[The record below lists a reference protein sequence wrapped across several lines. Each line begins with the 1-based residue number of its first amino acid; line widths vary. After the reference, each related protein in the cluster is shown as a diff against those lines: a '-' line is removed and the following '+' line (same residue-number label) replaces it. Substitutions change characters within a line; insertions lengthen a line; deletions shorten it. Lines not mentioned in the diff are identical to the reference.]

1 MDGLN
6 LALALDLAGTFVFG
20 LSGATLA
27 VRRDFDIFGILV
39 LSIAAALAG
48 GVIRDVLLG
57 AVPPAAFSD
66 TRYLLAAI
74 AAAVAAFVGHRA
86 IERMAKPVMVLDAL
100 GLGLFAVSGC
110 RKALAFGLDPLSAI
124 ILGVVTAVGGGALR
138 DILAGDTPRV
148 LREEVYALAALIGA
162 SLVVL
167 GGMMGLP
174 AGETAIAAVV
184 ICAGFRIVS
193 VWRGWNAPRAPG
205 SKRDG

>member
-1 MDGLN
+1 MDDVSLGLM
-6 LALALDLAGTFVFG
+6 LDLVGTFVFG

-39 LSIAAALAG
+39 LAMAAALAG

-57 AVPPAAFSD
+57 ATPPAAFSD
-66 TRYLLAAI
+66 TRYIGAAALAAG
-74 AAAVAAFVGHRA
+74 AAFVGYRV
-86 IERMAKPVMVLDAL
+86 IERLAKPVMLLDAL

-110 RKALAFGLDPLSAI
+110 RKALEAGLDPMPAV

-138 DILAGDTPRV
+138 DMLVAEPPRV

-162 SLVVL
+162 IIVV
-167 GGMMGLP
+167 
-174 AGETAIAAVV
+174 AGEAMALPPGWAAAIGVV
-184 ICAGFRIVS
+184 MTAGFRIVS

-205 SKRDG
+205 SGKAR